1 VSELLIIGERL
12 GGVKPSAASV
22 GVILTGAVLQA
33 EGRISRGSEIRIKER
48 SLAPLEKA
56 RGFGMTPSTTKDP
69 PRAIKVNNDL
79 FPLMTDGLDRLKV
92 LINSS
97 TPIIVMET
105 SEEMHA
111 ISLVRAACAELK
123 MSTFEWSIADGLVRS
138 GMKES
143 SEGQKI
149 SLPAHNDQNTI
160 WTQAGRT
167 VAQMRSVL
175 SPAGADAD
183 RMARAIALSTSGES
197 AAASGSSIY
206 NTREPVQALANM
218 DSMTLEAVFILKDFH
233 RHMDDPVVVR
243 RLRDV
248 GQKFAANRRTV
259 IITAPQI
266 AVPAEL
272 TTLVEYFDL
281 PLPDQERLHELIHEM
296 FTRLSKTYTL
306 KLELDAAGVDAMS
319 TNLRGLSEEEAERA
333 ISQAL
338 VTRYALCAESVT
350 DVLDAKKQLLRH
362 SGMLEFI
369 EASDNMAAVGGL
381 ENLKHWLGQRR
392 GAWEDA
398 AREFGLEPPRGMI
411 ILGVQGCGK
420 SLCARA
426 VAGEWKLP
434 LVKFDTSAVYDK
446 YIGET
451 EKRIRKVFQVAEG
464 LAPCVLWIDELE
476 KVFAGSGPDSAS
488 ADAGVSSR
496 LLASFLSW
504 MQDRKA
510 AVFVAATCNNVSVL
524 PPELIRKGRFDELF
538 FVDLPNQAE
547 RKQIFSIQLAK
558 RKRNPAEFD
567 LEKVASAAKGY
578 SGAEIDAAVQGALY
592 GAYSEKKPLATQ
604 FLLDALAQ
612 TVPLSI
618 TRAEEIAALREWA
631 RTRAVPAS
639 AGPGAM

>member
-1 VSELLIIGERL
+1 MSN
-12 GGVKPSAASV
+12 A
-22 GVILTGAVLQA
+22 
-33 EGRISRGSEIRIKER
+33 
-48 SLAPLEKA
+48 
-56 RGFGMTPSTTKDP
+56 
-69 PRAIKVNNDL
+69 
-79 FPLMTDGLDRLKV
+79 LDRLKV

-97 TPIIVMET
+97 TPIVVMET
-105 SEEMHA
+105 SEEMRA
-111 ISLVRAACAELK
+111 VSVVRSACSELN
-123 MSTFEWSIADGLVRS
+123 MATFEWSIADGLVRTGANSSS
-138 GMKES
+138 GAGIRGDQAWS
-143 SEGQKI
+143 QASHG
-149 SLPAHNDQNTI
+149 PAQ
-160 WTQAGRT
+160 GRT
-167 VAQMRSVL
+167 AL
-175 SPAGADAD
+175 SPGGGEADRLARALMSSVGAGGSSLNRAGA
-183 RMARAIALSTSGES
+183 GG
-197 AAASGSSIY
+197 AAASAGSIY
-206 NTREPVQALANM
+206 NTREPAQVLANM
-218 DSMTLEAVFILKDFH
+218 ESMTVEAVFILKDFH

-248 GQKFAANRRTV
+248 GQKFSANRRTV
-259 IITAPQI
+259 IITAPEI

-272 TTLVEYFDL
+272 STLVEYFDL
-281 PLPDQERLHELIHEM
+281 PLPDRDRLHEIVHE
-296 FTRLSKTYTL
+296 TYARLAKTYTL
-306 KLELDAAGVDAMS
+306 KLDLNAAGVDSMAA
-319 TNLRGLSEEEAERA
+319 NLRGLTEEEAERA

-338 VTRYALCAESVT
+338 VTRYALCTETIT

-369 EASDNMAAVGGL
+369 PASDDMASVGGL
-381 ENLKHWLGQRR
+381 ENLKHWLAQRR

-398 AREFGLEPPRGMI
+398 AREFGLEPPRGVI

-510 AVFVAATCNNVSVL
+510 AVFVAATCNNVTVL

-547 RKQIFSIQLAK
+547 RKQIFSIALGK

-567 LEKVASAAKGY
+567 LEKVAAAAKGY
-578 SGAEIDAAVQGALY
+578 SGAEIDAAVQGGLY
-592 GAYSEKKPLATQ
+592 AAYSEKKQLTTQ
-604 FLLDALAQ
+604 SLVEALAQ
-612 TVPLSI
+612 TVPLSM
-618 TRAEEIAALREWA
+618 TRSEEIEELRDWA

-639 AGPGAM
+639 VADGAAAKL

>member
-1 VSELLIIGERL
+1 
-12 GGVKPSAASV
+12 
-22 GVILTGAVLQA
+22 
-33 EGRISRGSEIRIKER
+33 
-48 SLAPLEKA
+48 
-56 RGFGMTPSTTKDP
+56 
-69 PRAIKVNNDL
+69 
-79 FPLMTDGLDRLKV
+79 MTDGLDRLKV

-105 SEEMHA
+105 SEETHA
-111 ISLVRAACAELK
+111 VNLVRAACTELN
-123 MSTFEWSIADGLVRS
+123 MAAFEWTIADGLLRS
-138 GMKES
+138 GTNTPPETS
-143 SEGQKI
+143 KI
-149 SLPAHNDQNTI
+149 PLQARIDQNAMLA
-160 WTQAGRT
+160 QAGRAYT
-167 VAQMRSVL
+167 QMRTAL
-175 SPAGADAD
+175 SPGAREADRLAQAMSAYQGAD
-183 RMARAIALSTSGES
+183 G
-197 AAASGSSIY
+197 AAVATGTAIY
-206 NTREPVQALANM
+206 NTREPAQALANM
-218 DSMTLEAVFILKDFH
+218 ESMTIEAVFILKDFH

-248 GQKFAANRRTV
+248 GQKFATNRRTV
-259 IITAPQI
+259 IITAPEI

-272 TTLVEYFDL
+272 ATLVEYFDL
-281 PLPDQERLHELIHEM
+281 PLPDRKRLQEIIHDT
-296 FTRLSKTYTL
+296 FTRLSKTYLL
-306 KLELDAAGVDAMS
+306 KMQLDPAGVDAMS
-319 TNLRGLSEEEAERA
+319 ANLRGLTEEEADRA

-338 VTRYALCAESVT
+338 VTRYALCPESVT

-362 SGMLEFI
+362 SGMLEFV
-369 EASDNMAAVGGL
+369 EAQDNLAAVGGL

-392 GAWEDA
+392 GAWEDS

-510 AVFVAATCNNVSVL
+510 AVFVAATCNNVTVL

-567 LEKVASAAKGY
+567 LEKVAAAANGY
-578 SGAEIDAAVQGALY
+578 SGAEIDAAVQGGLY
-592 GAYSEKKPLATQ
+592 AAYSEKKPLSTQ
-604 FLLDALAQ
+604 SLLDALAQ
-612 TVPLSI
+612 TVPLST
-618 TRAEEIAALREWA
+618 TRAEEIQTLRQWA
-631 RTRAVPAS
+631 RTRAVPATAQDDSS
-639 AGPGAM
+639 ATR

>member
-1 VSELLIIGERL
+1 M
-12 GGVKPSAASV
+12 P
-22 GVILTGAVLQA
+22 
-33 EGRISRGSEIRIKER
+33 
-48 SLAPLEKA
+48 
-56 RGFGMTPSTTKDP
+56 
-69 PRAIKVNNDL
+69 
-79 FPLMTDGLDRLKV
+79 DGIDRLKV

-97 TPIIVMET
+97 TPIVVMET
-105 SEEMHA
+105 SEEMRA
-111 ISLVRAACAELK
+111 VNMVRGACGDLNMA
-123 MSTFEWSIADGLVRS
+123 TFEWSIADGLLRCGS
-138 GMKES
+138 NAS
-143 SEGQKI
+143 AAGQKV
-149 SLPAHNDQNTI
+149 AAQARADQSTT
-160 WTQAGRT
+160 WTQGARNQVQTRT
-167 VAQMRSVL
+167 VL
-175 SPAGADAD
+175 SPGSAEGE
-183 RMARAIALSTSGES
+183 RLARAVMSSLGVEGG
-197 AAASGSSIY
+197 AAAAGGSIY

-218 DSMTLEAVFILKDFH
+218 ESMTVEAVFILKDFH

-248 GQKFAANRRTV
+248 GQKFSANRRTV
-259 IITAPQI
+259 VITAPEI
-266 AVPAEL
+266 VVPAEL

-281 PLPDQERLHELIHEM
+281 PLPDRDRLREIIHDT

-306 KLELDAAGVDAMS
+306 KLQLDAAGVDAMS
-319 TNLRGLSEEEAERA
+319 ANLRGLSEEEADRA

-338 VTRYALCAESVT
+338 VTRYALCPESVT
-350 DVLDAKKQLLRH
+350 DVLEAKKQLLRH

-369 EASDNMAAVGGL
+369 EASDNMGAVGGL

-392 GAWEDA
+392 GAWEDS

-510 AVFVAATCNNVSVL
+510 PVFVAATCNNVTVL

-538 FVDLPNQAE
+538 FVDLPNQTE

-558 RKRNPAEFD
+558 RKRNPADFD
-567 LEKVASAAKGY
+567 LDRVAAAAKGY
-578 SGAEIDAAVQGALY
+578 SGAEIDAAVQGGLY
-592 GAYSEKKPLATQ
+592 AAYSEKKSLSTQ
-604 FLLDALAQ
+604 SLLDALAQ

-618 TRAEEIAALREWA
+618 TRAEEIATLREWA
-631 RTRAVPAS
+631 QTRAVPAS
-639 AGPGAM
+639 ARDATTATA

>member
-1 VSELLIIGERL
+1 
-12 GGVKPSAASV
+12 
-22 GVILTGAVLQA
+22 
-33 EGRISRGSEIRIKER
+33 
-48 SLAPLEKA
+48 
-56 RGFGMTPSTTKDP
+56 
-69 PRAIKVNNDL
+69 
-79 FPLMTDGLDRLKV
+79 MTDGLDRLKV

-105 SEEMHA
+105 SEETHA
-111 ISLVRAACAELK
+111 VSMVRTACSDLNMA
-123 MSTFEWSIADGLVRS
+123 TFEWTIADGLLRS
-138 GMKES
+138 GTNAPP
-143 SEGQKI
+143 EGQKM
-149 SLPAHNDQNTI
+149 SLQARIDQNTL
-160 WTQAGRT
+160 WTQAGRSY
-167 VAQMRSVL
+167 AQVRTAL
-175 SPAGADAD
+175 SPGGAEAD
-183 RMARAIALSTSGES
+183 RLARAMASALGGDGT
-197 AAASGSSIY
+197 AAASATAIY

-218 DSMTLEAVFILKDFH
+218 ESMTIEAVFILKDFH

-248 GQKFAANRRTV
+248 GQKFATNRRTL
-259 IITAPQI
+259 IITAPEI

-272 TTLVEYFDL
+272 AKLVEYFDL
-281 PLPDQERLHELIHEM
+281 PLPDRGRLREIIHDM
-296 FTRLSKTYTL
+296 VVRLSKTYTL
-306 KLELDAAGVDAMS
+306 KLQLDDAGVDAMS
-319 TNLRGLSEEEAERA
+319 ANLRGLTEEEAERA

-338 VTRYALCAESVT
+338 VTRYALCPESVT
-350 DVLDAKKQLLRH
+350 DVLEAKKQLLRH
-362 SGMLEFI
+362 SGMLEFV

-392 GAWEDA
+392 GAWEDS

-446 YIGET
+446 FIGET

-510 AVFVAATCNNVSVL
+510 PVFVAATCNNVTVL

-547 RKQIFSIQLAK
+547 RKQIYSIQLAK
-558 RKRNPAEFD
+558 RKRNPADFD
-567 LEKVASAAKGY
+567 LDKVAAAAKGY
-578 SGAEIDAAVQGALY
+578 SGAEIDAAVQGGLY
-592 GAYSEKKPLATQ
+592 AAYSEKKPLSTQ
-604 FLLDALAQ
+604 SLLDALTQ
-612 TVPLSI
+612 TVPLST
-618 TRAEEIAALREWA
+618 TRAEEIQTLREWA

-639 AGPGAM
+639 VPDANAVSR

>member
-1 VSELLIIGERL
+1 
-12 GGVKPSAASV
+12 
-22 GVILTGAVLQA
+22 
-33 EGRISRGSEIRIKER
+33 
-48 SLAPLEKA
+48 
-56 RGFGMTPSTTKDP
+56 
-69 PRAIKVNNDL
+69 
-79 FPLMTDGLDRLKV
+79 MTDGLDRLKV

-97 TPIIVMET
+97 TPIVVMET

-111 ISLVRAACAELK
+111 VNMVRTACSELN
-123 MSTFEWSIADGLVRS
+123 MATFEWSVADGLLRS
-138 GMKES
+138 GTNTPA
-143 SEGQKI
+143 EGNKG
-149 SLPAHNDQNTI
+149 SLQDRIDQNAI
-160 WTQAGRT
+160 WAQAKSSQ
-167 VAQMRSVL
+167 AQTKTALGPGSTEGERQ
-175 SPAGADAD
+175 P
-183 RMARAIALSTSGES
+183 RAIRSSLGGDG
-197 AAASGSSIY
+197 AAAATAGSIY

-218 DSMTLEAVFILKDFH
+218 ESMTVEAVFILKDFH
-233 RHMDDPVVVR
+233 RHMEDPVVIR

-248 GQKFAANRRTV
+248 GQKFATNRRTV
-259 IITAPQI
+259 VITAPEI

-272 TTLVEYFDL
+272 STLVEYFDL
-281 PLPDQERLHELIHEM
+281 PLPDRERLHELIHDT

-306 KLELDAAGVDAMS
+306 KLQLDSAGVDAMS
-319 TNLRGLSEEEAERA
+319 TNLRGLTEEEAERA

-338 VTRYALCAESVT
+338 VTRYALCLESVT

-369 EASDNMAAVGGL
+369 EASDNMATLGGL

-392 GAWEDA
+392 GAWEDS

-476 KVFAGSGPDSAS
+476 KAFAGSGPDSAS

-510 AVFVAATCNNVSVL
+510 AVFVAATCNNVTVL

-547 RKQIFSIQLAK
+547 RKQIFAIQLAK
-558 RKRNPAEFD
+558 RKRNPADFD
-567 LEKVASAAKGY
+567 LEQTAAAANGY
-578 SGAEIDAAVQGALY
+578 SGAEIDAALQGALY
-592 GAYSEKKPLATQ
+592 AAYSEKKTLSTQ
-604 FLLDALAQ
+604 SLLDALAQ
-612 TVPLSI
+612 TVPLST
-618 TRAEEIAALREWA
+618 TRAEEIAALRAWA

-639 AGPGAM
+639 ARAIVAPAR

>member
-1 VSELLIIGERL
+1 
-12 GGVKPSAASV
+12 
-22 GVILTGAVLQA
+22 
-33 EGRISRGSEIRIKER
+33 
-48 SLAPLEKA
+48 
-56 RGFGMTPSTTKDP
+56 
-69 PRAIKVNNDL
+69 
-79 FPLMTDGLDRLKV
+79 MTDGLDRLKV

-105 SEEMHA
+105 SEETHA
-111 ISLVRAACAELK
+111 VNLVRAACTELN
-123 MSTFEWSIADGLVRS
+123 MATFEWSIADGLLRS
-138 GMKES
+138 GTNTPPEV
-143 SEGQKI
+143 QKN
-149 SLPAHNDQNTI
+149 SLQARIDQNTMLA
-160 WTQAGRT
+160 QAGRAYT
-167 VAQMRSVL
+167 QMRTAL
-175 SPAGADAD
+175 SPTAREGD
-183 RMARAIALSTSGES
+183 RLALAMASSLGGNGG
-197 AAASGSSIY
+197 AAAAGTAIY
-206 NTREPVQALANM
+206 NTREPAQALANM
-218 DSMTLEAVFILKDFH
+218 ESMTVEAVFILKDFH

-259 IITAPQI
+259 IITAPEI

-272 TTLVEYFDL
+272 KTLVEYFDL
-281 PLPDQERLHELIHEM
+281 PLPDRKRLQEIIHDT

-306 KLELDAAGVDAMS
+306 KLQLDPAGVDAMS
-319 TNLRGLSEEEAERA
+319 ANLRGLTEEEADRA

-338 VTRYALCAESVT
+338 VTRYALCPESVT

-362 SGMLEFI
+362 SGMLEFV
-369 EASDNMAAVGGL
+369 EAQDNMAAVGGL

-392 GAWEDA
+392 GAWEDS

-510 AVFVAATCNNVSVL
+510 AVFVAATCNNVTVL

-567 LEKVASAAKGY
+567 LETVAAAAKGY
-578 SGAEIDAAVQGALY
+578 SGAEIDAAVQGGLY
-592 GAYSEKKPLATQ
+592 AAYSEKKPLTTQ
-604 FLLDALAQ
+604 SLLGALAQ
-612 TVPLSI
+612 TVPLST
-618 TRAEEIAALREWA
+618 TRAEEIQSLREWA
-631 RTRAVPAS
+631 RTRAVPATAPD
-639 AGPGAM
+639 AGPAAS